1 MEVVT
6 IECASWY
13 QREDGFIQ
21 VLTVHG
27 KTVILNEVFSKIWLI
42 IEDEIRIDELIKK
55 VGNSLSSEE
64 IEQILSELM
73 VAEMISVNDESNDFN
88 TMFS

>member
-1 MEVVT
+1 MK
-6 IECASWY
+6 
-13 QREDGFIQ
+13 F
-21 VLTVHG
+21 
-27 KTVILNEVFSKIWLI
+27 FSKIWLI